1 MRIAYVITQSDSIGG
16 ASIHVRDLAQYFNE
30 QGNHV
35 CVLVGGNGTF
45 ITHLEERGIPYISI
59 PNMVRP
65 ISPVKDI
72 LAYREIRKTLLGLK
86 PDIVTTHSS
95 KAGVLGRLAA
105 RSLGIPVI
113 FTAHGWAFTEGVS
126 KTKRFLYKHIERSMS
141 RFSDKIITVS
151 EYDRQLALQEKVAPE
166 EKLVTI
172 HNGMPDISPE
182 LYADPGK
189 EPPRIIMVARFAP
202 PKDHATL
209 LKALS
214 ELKHLSWDLELV
226 GDGPLLEETKKL
238 ASDLGIAKRV
248 NFTGA
253 TNDVPERL
261 SKSQIFVLSTNWE
274 GLPLTIIEAMRAGLP
289 VIASNVGGVGELV
302 ESSNNGFLFSPR
314 DKKALMNFLCE
325 LLLDIQKRQVMG
337 EESRNKYERNLFF
350 TRLSKETLSIYFETI
365 KTSELRGKIIRRNSP

>member
-126 KTKRFLYKHIERSMS
+126 NCQRFVYKHIERFMT

-151 EYDRQLALQEKVAPE
+151 EYDKQLALREKVAPE

-189 EPPRIIMVARFAP
+189 EPPRIIMVARFDP
-202 PKDHATL
+202 QKDHATL
-209 LKALS
+209 LRALS
-214 ELKHLSWDLELV
+214 GLKDLTWDLELV
-226 GDGPLLEETKKL
+226 GDGPLLEETQKL
-238 ASDLGIAKRV
+238 ASVLGIANRV
-248 NFTGA
+248 IFTGA

-261 SKSQIFVLSTNWE
+261 SKAQIFVLSTNWE

-289 VIASNVGGVGELV
+289 VITSNVGGCSEAVKDNV
-302 ESSNNGFLFSPR
+302 NGFLVPSNSVE
-314 DKKALMNFLCE
+314 KLKEKLV
-325 LLLDIQKRQVMG
+325 LLIEEPDYRIKMG
-337 EESRNKYERNLFF
+337 KSGREKYEREFIFGRMASSTFHFYSKATNSFF
-350 TRLSKETLSIYFETI
+350 EKESLHAY
-365 KTSELRGKIIRRNSP
+365 

>member
-1 MRIAYVITQSDSIGG
+1 MT
-16 ASIHVRDLAQYFNE
+16 
-30 QGNHV
+30 
-35 CVLVGGNGTF
+35 
-45 ITHLEERGIPYISI
+45 
-59 PNMVRP
+59 
-65 ISPVKDI
+65 
-72 LAYREIRKTLLGLK
+72 
-86 PDIVTTHSS
+86 
-95 KAGVLGRLAA
+95 
-105 RSLGIPVI
+105 
-113 FTAHGWAFTEGVS
+113 
-126 KTKRFLYKHIERSMS
+126 

-151 EYDRQLALQEKVAPE
+151 EYDKQLALREKVAPE

-202 PKDHATL
+202 PKDHVTL

-214 ELKHLSWDLELV
+214 ELKNLTWELELV
-226 GDGPLLEETKKL
+226 GDGPLLEGTHKL
-238 ASDLGIAKRV
+238 VSDLGIADRV
-248 NFTGA
+248 IFSGA
-253 TNDVPERL
+253 TNDIPDRL
-261 SKSQIFVLSTNWE
+261 SKAQVFVLSTNWE

>member
-16 ASIHVRDLAQYFNE
+16 ASIHVRDLAQYFKE
-30 QGNHV
+30 QGNQV

-45 ITHLEERGIPYISI
+45 ISHLEERGIPYISI

-65 ISPVKDI
+65 ISPVNDI
-72 LAYREIRKTLLGLK
+72 LAYREIRKALSELK

-105 RSLGIPVI
+105 KSLGIPVI

-126 KTKRFLYKHIERSMS
+126 ETKRFLYKHIERSMS

-166 EKLVTI
+166 EKMVTI

-182 LYADPGK
+182 LYADPGA
-189 EPPRIIMVARFAP
+189 EPPRIIMVARFDSQ
-202 PKDHATL
+202 KDHATL
-209 LKALS
+209 LRALS
-214 ELKHLSWDLELV
+214 GLKHLSWNLELV

-289 VIASNVGGVGELV
+289 VIASNVGG
-302 ESSNNGFLFSPR
+302 
-314 DKKALMNFLCE
+314 C
-325 LLLDIQKRQVMG
+325 
-337 EESRNKYERNLFF
+337 
-350 TRLSKETLSIYFETI
+350 
-365 KTSELRGKIIRRNSP
+365 SEAV

>member
-1 MRIAYVITQSDSIGG
+1 MRIAYIITQSDPIGG
-16 ASIHVRDLAQYFNE
+16 ASIHVRDLAQHF
-30 QGNHV
+30 QADGHDV
-35 CVLVGGNGTF
+35 VVLVGGQGPF
-45 ITHLEERGIPYISI
+45 VKQLEERNIPWISI
-59 PNMVRP
+59 PNMVRD
-65 ISPVKDI
+65 ISLIKDF
-72 LAYREIRKTLLGLK
+72 LAYREIHAALVDLK

-105 RSLGIPVI
+105 ASLGIPVI

-166 EKLVTI
+166 DKLVTI

-182 LYADPGK
+182 LYADPGA
-189 EPPRIIMVARFAP
+189 EPPRIIMVARFDS

-214 ELKHLSWDLELV
+214 ELKHLSWNLELV

-248 NFTGA
+248 KFTGA

-261 SKSQIFVLSTNWE
+261 SKAQIFVLSTNWE

-289 VIASNVGGVGELV
+289 VIASNVGGCPEAV
-302 ESSNNGFLFSPR
+302 EDNVNGFLVPSTLVENLKEKLALLINISRMRKELGRKGQERYEEDFSFNIMSSITFEIYSSISTK
-314 DKKALMNFLCE
+314 D
-325 LLLDIQKRQVMG
+325 Q
-337 EESRNKYERNLFF
+337 NKPTY
-350 TRLSKETLSIYFETI
+350 
-365 KTSELRGKIIRRNSP
+365 

>member
-289 VIASNVGGVGELV
+289 VITSNVGGCSETV
-302 ESSNNGFLFSPR
+302 EDQVNGFLVPRNSVENLKDKLAFLINTPGMRKKLGRKGQERYEEDFSFNI
-314 DKKALMNFLCE
+314 MS
-325 LLLDIQKRQVMG
+325 
-337 EESRNKYERNLFF
+337 SRA
-350 TRLSKETLSIYFETI
+350 FETYSLI
-365 KTSELRGKIIRRNSP
+365 STQDQNKPSY